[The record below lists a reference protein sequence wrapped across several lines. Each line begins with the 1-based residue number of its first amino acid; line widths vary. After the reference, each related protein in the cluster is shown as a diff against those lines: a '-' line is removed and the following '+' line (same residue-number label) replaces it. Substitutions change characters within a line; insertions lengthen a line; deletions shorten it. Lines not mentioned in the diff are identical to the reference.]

1 MLFHLEESECNGLP
15 TTTPRIHAGACYTLF
30 LNGSSLCHMH
40 LLTRLL
46 LLYYIRLHFSSRHLD
61 PPRPKPHPTPPHST
75 LLRPHLTP
83 PHPIPFHST
92 SLQPTPTH
100 STPLHFTPFHSNS
113 LHFICRVS
121 GDARVLEYATAALR
135 NLALGEACRGEIV
148 LQVRLLGGLVGGRV
162 GGLM

>member
-75 LLRPHLTP
+75 LLLPHLTP

-92 SLQPTPTH
+92 PLHSSPLQPTPLRFT
-100 STPLHFTPFHSNS
+100 SLHFTPIHFASFVGS
-113 LHFICRVS
+113 LAMPECWSTQRQLFGTSHWERHAGERLCCR
-121 GDARVLEYATAALR
+121 
-135 NLALGEACRGEIV
+135 
-148 LQVRLLGGLVGGRV
+148 
-162 GGLM
+162 